1 MRTPESEWVGSFVF
15 SERIKE
21 LRIMRKLSQEELGI
35 RLGVSKQA
43 VSNWENGNVTPS
55 MDMIQCLI
63 NFFHIVPNYL
73 FGYDDRPMIDVT
85 GLTEEEIGH
94 IMMFVDDLK
103 AAKKKR

>member
-1 MRTPESEWVGSFVF
+1 MF

-21 LRIMRKLSQEELGI
+21 LRTMRKMSQEELGI

-63 NFFHIVPNYL
+63 SFFHITPNYL
-73 FGYDDRPMIDVT
+73 FGYEDHPLIDVT
-85 GLTEEEIGH
+85 GLTDEETGH
-94 IMMFVDDLK
+94 IMMLVDDLK
-103 AAKKKR
+103 TAKKKR

>member
-1 MRTPESEWVGSFVF
+1 VF
-15 SERIKE
+15 SERIRE
-21 LRIMRKLSQEELGI
+21 LRTMRKLSQEELGV

-63 NFFHIVPNYL
+63 NFFHITPNYL
-73 FGYDDRPMIDVT
+73 FGYEDRTLIDVT
-85 GLTEEEIGH
+85 GLTEEETGH
-94 IMMFVDDLK
+94 IMMIVDDLK